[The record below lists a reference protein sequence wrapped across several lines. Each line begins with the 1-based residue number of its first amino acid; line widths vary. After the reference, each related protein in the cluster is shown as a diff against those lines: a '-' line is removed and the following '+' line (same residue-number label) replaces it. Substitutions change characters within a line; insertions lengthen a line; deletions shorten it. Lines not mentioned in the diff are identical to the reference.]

1 MLQCDGLIDP
11 TRLHN
16 LLKYGLE
23 PNYWNEFVFKAYHH
37 HQHDAVF
44 LREWSDRFKLGK
56 SAFVKRDLRLLP
68 LTEAEFDAD
77 FFFDRKSSSKDQESW
92 IGLVIGREFGGLLA
106 IAKRIARHLA
116 EALGVDPPVFPI
128 D

>member
-1 MLQCDGLIDP
+1 MTTPYVLIDASKSDWVAFLKRTMLQCDGPNDR

-44 LREWSDRFKLGK
+44 LTGIPDME
-56 SAFVKRDLRLLP
+56 ATLP
-68 LTEAEFDAD
+68 H
-77 FFFDRKSSSKDQESW
+77 S
-92 IGLVIGREFGGLLA
+92 
-106 IAKRIARHLA
+106 
-116 EALGVDPPVFPI
+116 
-128 D
+128 